1 MNCHDGLLI
10 FNVQR
15 YSLHDGEG
23 IRTVVFLKGCP
34 LKCRWCCN
42 PESQK
47 ANPELIYRRSR
58 CIGRDACGLCAQN
71 APKGVISFAE
81 DQKAVVNFG
90 CAGNDFSWCVCC
102 PAQALAIEG
111 REVPIGEI
119 LDTVEQDAAFYRH
132 GKGGLTISGG
142 EPLLQKNVVNLLK
155 QAKERRI
162 NTSIETSGYADREHL
177 LEAAK
182 YLDEVFYD
190 IKSLD
195 DEKHYAYTGVHN
207 KRILENLV
215 SLCQSCPEKKIT
227 VRTPVIPG
235 FNDSKEDLKKIETFL
250 LELPIVKWEKLPYHT
265 YGVGK
270 YEMLGRKYSL

>member
-58 CIGRDACGLCAQN
+58 CIGSEACGLCAQN
-71 APKGVISFAE
+71 APNGVISFDE
-81 DQKAVVNFG
+81 DEKAVVNFG
-90 CAGNDFSWCVCC
+90 RAGDDFSWCAYC
-102 PAQALAIEG
+102 PSRALEIEG

-132 GKGGLTISGG
+132 GKGGLTLSGG

-162 NTSIETSGYADREHL
+162 NTSIETSGYADRELL

-182 YLDEVFYD
+182 YLDEVYYD

-207 KRILENLV
+207 KRILENLI
-215 SLCQSCPEKKIT
+215 SLCRSCPEKKIT

-235 FNDSKEDLKKIETFL
+235 FNDSNEDLKKIETFL
-250 LELPIVKWEKLPYHT
+250 IELPIVKWEKLPYHT

-270 YEMLGRKYSL
+270 YKMLGRKYSL